1 MTGPTRVAGWG
12 RASDGST
19 VTWSVAEG
27 RKGRRWREVR
37 SEGAGVG
44 HALLL
49 ETDGE
54 RRFSHLELARADG
67 LWTFHPEPDGTLHGN
82 HVGPDGSG
90 VRHVTG
96 WPFGS
101 DTILLIE
108 GSPICLAAVA
118 WGLAD
123 SMGVGAVRSVAAV
136 VTRPDGR
143 LDQVAGI
150 RLERLSERRWR
161 VGEGSPFDIDEAGC
175 PALPDGEIR
184 PMELG

>member
-49 ETDGE
+49 ETDGA

-96 WPFGS
+96 WPFGP

-108 GSPICLAAVA
+108 GSPISLAAVA

-123 SMGVGAVRSVAAV
+123 LMDMGAVRAVAGV
-136 VTRPDGR
+136 VIRTAGG
-143 LDQVAGI
+143 LDQVGGI

-161 VGEGSPFDIDEAGC
+161 VGEGSPFDIDPAGC
-175 PALPDGEIR
+175 PVLLDGEMR
-184 PMELG
+184 ATDLG